1 MSDSRSS
8 GDHLSSFNNY
18 WDTSPRLPAA
28 FSHWFAVRPTIGICP
43 LLVFTES
50 SQPPIIRLMPQWTP
64 HSNVADV
71 LSLGPRT
78 AGQLMQV
85 GVRTVVELLAAKP
98 RAVVQRLGEGQ
109 FRVETIVLWQREA
122 QLVLVVPTLPPH
134 AARILAAIG
143 YSNREKIARSTPTEL
158 LGAFENANGQV
169 GSDGWLEKNSPP
181 TISELATWI
190 HCAQS
195 SSADLA
201 A

>member
-1 MSDSRSS
+1 MRIAAC
-8 GDHLSSFNNY
+8 LRISFC
-18 WDTSPRLPAA
+18 
-28 FSHWFAVRPTIGICP
+28 HWFAACGRLLEIFP

-50 SQPPIIRLMPQWTP
+50 SQPPIIRPMLQWTS

-98 RAVVQRLGEGQ
+98 RAVVERLGAAQ
-109 FRVETIVLWQREA
+109 FCIETIELWQREA
-122 QLVLVVPTLPPH
+122 QLVLAVPTLPSY
-134 AARILAAIG
+134 AVRILAAIA
-143 YSNREKIARSTPTEL
+143 YSNREKIARSPPTEL
-158 LGAFENANGQV
+158 LGAFGNAHGQG

-190 HCAQS
+190 RCAQS